1 MGEARTFFIP
11 QKMATDIG
19 KLGFTYPGFSIQKE
33 NIMVKTV
40 KYQQTFRCALVEL
53 SAEADFDWLCT
64 QLGLLATDAEIAVT
78 IPDDDTDEQP
88 LDVHVLYGRELDE
101 RSVNVVIDMCDTGKP
116 FLASLPAVCDAID
129 ESVTYLAHY
138 SGLRICVHVTNT
150 LLLEPDPECKNT
162 FDINIVIGSSPPGEF
177 TTLEQQYHCGVQLH
191 PKRYWVRMNG
201 PTLGRGT
208 VLATEDEGDFGQMS
222 GNVIWLFA
230 PNINKENMSIFDTAG
245 GDLLGKLM
253 RLVSRTLA
261 YGVTHAPDC
270 TIESPN
276 DLAQFG
282 KKRHHADIEFCK
294 KQVDQADKNAKN
306 ALENYRVAI
315 QERRSYLNILSI
327 MEAQAEEA
335 GKGASAAFTRI
346 RDMPLTHRIMDVD
359 GALHIETNRVISK
372 ADGRR
377 YDCGRLIIRIAVGGK
392 ISIWSIEP
400 THPKGIAHPHISPDG
415 AICFGNVGPAIAEA
429 QHENRTDDAVELIYD
444 WLEDGYDENLA
455 TIKITEWPESTE
467 DMQ

>member
-1 MGEARTFFIP
+1 MGGVRTFFIP

-33 NIMVKTV
+33 NIMVKTM
-40 KYQQTFRCALVEL
+40 KNQQTFKCALVEL

-78 IPDDDTDEQP
+78 IPDDDTSEPP
-88 LDVHVLYGRELDE
+88 LDVQVLYGRELDE
-101 RSVNVVIDMCDTGKP
+101 GSVDVVIDMDDTGKP
-116 FLASLPAVCDAID
+116 FLASLPSVCDALD
-129 ESVTYLAHY
+129 ESVTYFARY
-138 SGLRICVHVTNT
+138 SGLRICVHLVKA
-150 LLLEPDPECKNT
+150 LVLEPDPECKKA

-177 TTLEQQYHCGVQLH
+177 TIREDQYHCGVQLH

-230 PNINKENMSIFDTAG
+230 PSINKDNVSIFDTAG
-245 GDLLGKLM
+245 GDLIGKLM

-270 TIESPN
+270 TIESPD

-282 KKRHHADIEFCK
+282 RKRHQADIEFCK
-294 KQVDQADKNAKN
+294 KQVDQANKNAKD

-315 QERRSYLNILSI
+315 QERRTYLNVLSTL
-327 MEAQAEEA
+327 ETQAEEA
-335 GKGASAAFTRI
+335 AERASVAFARVHEMALTR
-346 RDMPLTHRIMDVD
+346 RIFDVD
-359 GALHIETNRVISK
+359 GAIHIETNRIISE
-372 ADGRR
+372 ANGRK
-377 YDCGRLIIRIAVGGK
+377 YDYGRLMIRIAVGGK
-392 ISIWSIEP
+392 ISIWSVET
-400 THPKGIAHPHISPDG
+400 THPKGIVHPHISPDG
-415 AICFGNVGPAIAEA
+415 AVCFGNVGPAISEA
-429 QHENRTDDAVELIYD
+429 LDESHVDDAVELIYD
-444 WLEDGYDENLA
+444 WLERGYDEGLA
-455 TIKITEWPESTE
+455 AIKITEWPDVTE
-467 DMQ
+467 YVL